1 MPAPEHGAP
10 VPPSPDEGGTA
21 PASSEYGPI
30 DAVPVR
36 HPGRWVALF
45 VIAVIFAMIISSLVT
60 NERWDWPYAF
70 RVMNYNPVLEGLIKG
85 TIIATIGSM
94 IIGVTLG
101 TVVGIMRLSD
111 NPVLKFV
118 GFLYTWFFR
127 GIPRLVLVVLFGT
140 GIGYLY
146 PRFDIGPFPFSQQ
159 LAGWLGMSS
168 DLTLFTLNVNQ
179 ISTTLI
185 WAIIAMGLSEAAY
198 MAEIA
203 RAGIMSVDDGQR
215 EAAAA
220 LGMSPGLSMRRVV
233 LPQAMRVII
242 PPTGNETIAMLK
254 DTSLLAYLP
263 LATELFNQTQ
273 IIGNRTLKIMPS
285 LMAACL
291 WYLVLTSVLM
301 VGQHFLEK
309 RFGRGYGNTAVE
321 TKTDVNKT
329 RLMGLTI
336 GGGK

>member
-1 MPAPEHGAP
+1 MTSDQAAA
-10 VPPSPDEGGTA
+10 VPPSSDEGGTA
-21 PASSEYGPI
+21 PGLDTGPI

-36 HPGRWVALF
+36 HPGRWVALA
-45 VIAVIFAMIISSLVT
+45 VIAVIFAMIISSFVT
-60 NERWDWPYAF
+60 NPRWDWPFAF
-70 RVMNYNPVLEGLIKG
+70 QVINYSPVLEGLLKG

-94 IIGVTLG
+94 IIGVSLG
-101 TVVGIMRLSD
+101 VVIGVMRLSD

-146 PRFDIGPFPFSQQ
+146 PKFDIGPFPFSQQ
-159 LAGWLGMSS
+159 LAGWLGLSS
-168 DLTLFTLNVNQ
+168 DLTLFTFDVNQ
-179 ISTTLI
+179 ISSTLI
-185 WAIIAMGLSEAAY
+185 WGIIAMGLSEAAY

-203 RAGIMSVDDGQR
+203 RAGIMSVDEGQR

-220 LGMSPGLSMRRVV
+220 LGMKPSLSMRRVI

-254 DTSLLAYLP
+254 DTSLLMALP
-263 LATELFNQTQ
+263 LSTELFFQAQ
-273 IIGNRTLKIMPS
+273 AIGNRTLKIMPT

-291 WYLVLTSVLM
+291 WYLVITSVLM
-301 VGQHFLEK
+301 VGQYFLE
-309 RFGRGYGNTAVE
+309 RHFGRGYGNTSTQ
-321 TKTDVNKT
+321 TKADTTRT

>member
-1 MPAPEHGAP
+1 MSGTNDAA
-10 VPPSPDEGGTA
+10 VPPSAGEGGTA
-21 PASSEYGPI
+21 PVSEDAGPI
-30 DAVPVR
+30 NAVPVR
-36 HPGRWVALF
+36 HPGRWVALV
-45 VIAVIFAMIISSLVT
+45 VIAVIFAMMISSFVT
-60 NERWDWPYAF
+60 NPRWDIPFALQ
-70 RVMNYNPVLEGLIKG
+70 VMNFNPVLEGLLKG

-94 IIGVTLG
+94 IIGVSLG
-101 TVVGIMRLSD
+101 IVIGVMRLSD

-127 GIPRLVLVVLFGT
+127 GIPRLVLVTLFGT

-159 LAGWLGMSS
+159 LAGYLGLSS

-185 WAIIAMGLSEAAY
+185 WGIIAMGLSEAAY

-203 RAGIMSVDDGQR
+203 RAGIMSVDEGQR

-220 LGMSPGLSMRRVV
+220 LGMKPSLSMRRIV

-254 DTSLLAYLP
+254 DTSLLVALP
-263 LATELFNQTQ
+263 LGTELFNQTS
-273 IIGNRTLKIMPS
+273 IIGNRTLKIMPT
-285 LMAACL
+285 LVAACA
-291 WYLVLTSVLM
+291 WYLILTSLLM
-301 VGQHFLEK
+301 VGQYYLE
-309 RFGRGYGNTAVE
+309 RHFGRGYGNTRTQ
-321 TKTDVNKT
+321 TKDDTTRT